1 MSNPD
6 PKQKKSSPLKNIA
19 LILFGCWFWYFVY
32 GLVKEEFF
40 PDKAKSSVSQ
50 SADSVSTDGGQP
62 GGSSATKQSST
73 SESSDS
79 AAPTETQETYSLPSS
94 IRQDQWYVFSNS
106 EDIFNPIVVR
116 YRFGT
121 SGAEYQQKN
130 GSWLFQDSNGDW
142 FKIYGVWT
150 SSDEADKVKS
160 LGLSPIDTRL
170 EGYSTF
176 YEFRRSDLER
186 VAMCKPGD
194 WVSLLKNAPL
204 ECTENTISI
213 SWKGINKS
221 LASIFSAD
229 DGTERLRIADDGLRL
244 ERLDIPEISFI
255 LK

>member
-6 PKQKKSSPLKNIA
+6 PKQKKSSPLENIA

-40 PDKAKSSVSQ
+40 SDKSKSSVSQ
-50 SADSVSTDGGQP
+50 SADSVSTDVGQP
-62 GGSSATKQSST
+62 GESSATKQSST

-94 IRQDQWYVFSNS
+94 IRQDQWYVFGST
-106 EDIFNPIVVR
+106 R
-116 YRFGT
+116 YRFGL
-121 SGAEYQQKN
+121 SGAEYQKTTDDM
-130 GSWLFQDSNGDW
+130 LFQDSSGDW
-142 FKIYGVWT
+142 FSISSFCPDGVC
-150 SSDEADKVKS
+150 SLFSDEADKVKS

-176 YEFRRSDLER
+176 YVFRRSDLER
-186 VAMCKPGD
+186 VAIYKPGD
-194 WVSLLKNAPL
+194 WVSLIKNAPL

-213 SWKGINKS
+213 SWKGANKS
-221 LASIFSAD
+221 LVSIFFAKD
-229 DGTERLRIADDGLRL
+229 ETERLRIADDGLRL
-244 ERLDIPEISFI
+244 EQLKNPEISYI